1 MSPALVLPTLTSLG
15 ALCSG
20 WPRAAWT
27 VLKCCC
33 LEQRKPFFW
42 FYFIRPHGRAESVI
56 GQSWSTVTCCSTAL
70 LTLQRKRFFP
80 FIAISF
86 PKKSCRYLINIK
98 SVRATLWFSGYPANS
113 ICQENLKHCDV
124 SGEALLPLL
133 SVLSTVRQN
142 MKWPLTRTEEA
153 VDCKSLTRSSVPR
166 CVFFLRCKDLLML
179 T

>member
-1 MSPALVLPTLTSLG
+1 MIKFCLDPSSGFWPTGGILSYRPLPEPGVGMSPALVSPTLTSLG

-33 LEQRKPFFW
+33 LEQRKLFIW
-42 FYFIRPHGRAESVI
+42 FYFIRPHGRAESAI

-86 PKKSCRYLINIK
+86 PKKSCRYLINVK
-98 SVRATLWFSGYPANS
+98 SVRATLWFLGYPANS
-113 ICQENLKHCDV
+113 VCQ
-124 SGEALLPLL
+124 
-133 SVLSTVRQN
+133 RI
-142 MKWPLTRTEEA
+142 
-153 VDCKSLTRSSVPR
+153 
-166 CVFFLRCKDLLML
+166 
-179 T
+179 